1 MSVSTGEWIGIGI
14 GAAVLI
20 IIIGYLI
27 YKHAKKQPS
36 TDSEASPVAPRA
48 AISAPKPRRKSKEKK
63 VSKKKAKK

>member
-27 YKHAKKQPS
+27 YKHTKKQS
-36 TDSEASPVAPRA
+36 GTDPEASPV